1 MIKVPGTLI
10 GLIFF
15 FQPAAVAI
23 KNCDETGTRKRTMLN
38 TPNITILVTFAFAA
52 VIPIIFLVI
61 LNRFLGGKNKK

>member
-1 MIKVPGTLI
+1 
-10 GLIFF
+10 
-15 FQPAAVAI
+15 
-23 KNCDETGTRKRTMLN
+23 MLN